1 MQFGQLKR
9 REFISLLGSAA
20 AWPLAAR
27 AQQAAMPV
35 IGFLHPQ
42 SPEGYVEPMRA
53 FRQGLK
59 DVGYVEGENIA
70 IEYRWADNQS
80 DRLPALAADLVRRR
94 VAVIAALGGHLSAL
108 AAKAATTTIPIVF
121 NVGDDPVR
129 TGLVASL
136 ARPGGNLTGVN
147 LFSNELAAK
156 RLELL
161 RELVGHLARVAVLV
175 NPASVGSTEL
185 ILRDV
190 ETASRS
196 MGLQSRILNA
206 DTPREFDA
214 AFASIGHER
223 PDALFV
229 ALTPFFIVRRVQ
241 MLQLAAFH
249 RIPASYGL
257 RDLADGGGLMSYGA
271 SLSEAYRQV
280 GGYSGRILKGTKP
293 TDLPVLQSTKLELVI
308 NHQTARML
316 GLTVP
321 PSLLATAD
329 EVIE

>member
-121 NVGDDPVR
+121 NVGADPVR

-206 DTPREFDA
+206 DTPREIDA